1 MAELRIGDDFSLDT
15 ERFADEGLRI
25 GVFASSGAGKGYLLG
40 VLLEELIEAGYPC
53 VMVDPESELWTFRE
67 VGALVIGGP
76 HGHVP
81 LPALPPLDP
90 RSRRVEL
97 PPALA
102 PLVVEAIDFC
112 IESATPLVFDL
123 DDLDDAQVRAV
134 FAAVAGDYWR
144 AVNRRRRPSV
154 LAITESH
161 IVAPQSLPHGETPGT
176 VLSRILSGGRKRG
189 VIPLLETQ
197 RLAEVANNV
206 INHTNVRFIGRIDAE
221 EDFKRVARSMPKDVG
236 LAQVQAL
243 ERGTFYV
250 PRLRDQAIHVRA
262 RRVTHGGGTP
272 DGREVTIRRES
283 LPESVIAFVERRLAP
298 AIAATQTAGASP
310 PPEAPAHPDIA
321 ELRERAQNARAAL
334 ERATRDFTDAVQQRD
349 VALDRAERAEG
360 RLSAALQQLAQL
372 DALRIAFWAVFGQGG
387 GPVFEGAAA
396 AATGLS
402 ESRVLELIRQHAQGG
417 ATVQLFPVEAL
428 RKRHLERA
436 ALRLV
441 QQVTD
446 LTANAQALLL
456 FMLGV
461 PDRGLTASQLAQGV
475 YGYTGGAAGQN
486 VKDGA
491 GELVRLGL
499 IEQYKSGNN
508 RPYRLRVEEWIAA
521 ALGPHNPTPQEL
533 AEVRDRALFVVLSTQ
548 QGEEATS

>member
-1 MAELRIGDDFSLDT
+1 MPDLHVGDDFTLDT

-67 VGALVIGGP
+67 LGALVIGGP
-76 HGHVP
+76 HGHLP
-81 LPALPPLDP
+81 LPELPALDT
-90 RSRRVEL
+90 RARRVQLPAEL
-97 PPALA
+97 GP
-102 PLVVEAIDFC
+102 VIVEAIDFC
-112 IESATPLVFDL
+112 LETATPLVFDL
-123 DDLDDAQVRAV
+123 DDLDEPQVRAI
-134 FAAVAGDYWR
+134 FAAVANDYWR
-144 AVNRRRRPSV
+144 AVNHARRPSV

-161 IVAPQSLPHGETPGT
+161 IVAPQSLPHGETPST

-221 EDFKRVARSMPKDVG
+221 EDFKRVARSMPPGAG

-250 PRLRDQAIHVRA
+250 PRLRPEPMHVRR

-272 DGREVTIRRES
+272 DGGEVVARDKSISADLVRFLDR
-283 LPESVIAFVERRLAP
+283 LPRIQPGEALTP
-298 AIAATQTAGASP
+298 LGASP
-310 PPEAPAHPDIA
+310 TPSPSEVD
-321 ELRERAQNARAAL
+321 ELRERLANVTAAL
-334 ERATRDFTDAVQQRD
+334 ERTGRDFAEAVRQRD
-349 VALDRAERAEG
+349 EARDRSEHDAQ
-360 RLSAALQQLAQL
+360 RLGEALQQLAQL
-372 DALRIAFWAVFGQGG
+372 DALRITFWAVFGQGA
-387 GPVFEGAAA
+387 GPVFEGAVVAG
-396 AATGLS
+396 TGLS
-402 ESRVLELIRQHAQGG
+402 ESRVVELIRQHAQGG

-436 ALRLV
+436 AIRLV
-441 QQVTD
+441 QQVTELSSD
-446 LTANAQALLL
+446 ARAVLL

-461 PDRGLTASQLAQGV
+461 PERGLTASQLAQGV
-475 YGYTGGAAGQN
+475 YGYTGGAAAQN
-486 VKDGA
+486 VKNGS
-491 GELVRLGL
+491 GELVKLGL
-499 IEQYKSGNN
+499 VEPYKSGNN
-508 RPYRLRVEEWIAA
+508 RPYRLRVDTWIAS
-521 ALGPHNPTPQEL
+521 ALAPHNPTSQEL

-548 QGEEATS
+548 GEEITT